1 MWLRL
6 EIGNNSVLQ
15 SCEGLSR
22 PALELVVVGTFQ
34 NAPNKRPNQQKTGPN
49 MAKQNEADR

>member
-22 PALELVVVGTFQ
+22 PALELVAVGTFQ
-34 NAPNKRPNQQKTGPN
+34 NAPNERRNQQKTGPN
-49 MAKQNEADR
+49 IAKQNEADQ